1 MSKLRVMTL
10 INASGCKVVH
20 IAREK
25 NIMADFLSIV
35 FKEQV
40 RRDFGPEAEQ
50 EIEFINHI
58 ERMNEDFKD
67 WIDGFQFTG
76 TVIQY
81 GDDLVYYKNGNELTF
96 QPTRYDN
103 MKNWEKRSQ
112 QTEQLFIINGQPY
125 CYQPHKKDNT
135 PTNEEPNMIGRLM
148 GIILGMDESNPGP
161 AINPI
166 FKISNYIWIRPTED
180 QIERE
185 QLKRWRDSVIKSLKP
200 NHKWKPV
207 NADLPK
213 EEFKF
218 PNSKGFMIPKLIN
231 TATRTT
237 NGLEIYQNIMR
248 YDTKHYS
255 ETCME

>member
-1 MSKLRVMTL
+1 MVLQESMCFKGKHGVKDPMARELIAIELAIRRIQARINLGNHVTIFCDNKAAVDALKRYYIDIEEGIYPKPENFNQQIHTSKLRVMTL
-10 INASGCKVVH
+10 INASGCKIVH

-25 NIMADFLSIV
+25 NIMADFLLIV

-103 MKNWEKRSQ
+103 MKN
-112 QTEQLFIINGQPY
+112 
-125 CYQPHKKDNT
+125 
-135 PTNEEPNMIGRLM
+135 
-148 GIILGMDESNPGP
+148 
-161 AINPI
+161 
-166 FKISNYIWIRPTED
+166 
-180 QIERE
+180 
-185 QLKRWRDSVIKSLKP
+185 
-200 NHKWKPV
+200 
-207 NADLPK
+207 
-213 EEFKF
+213 
-218 PNSKGFMIPKLIN
+218 
-231 TATRTT
+231 
-237 NGLEIYQNIMR
+237 
-248 YDTKHYS
+248 
-255 ETCME
+255 